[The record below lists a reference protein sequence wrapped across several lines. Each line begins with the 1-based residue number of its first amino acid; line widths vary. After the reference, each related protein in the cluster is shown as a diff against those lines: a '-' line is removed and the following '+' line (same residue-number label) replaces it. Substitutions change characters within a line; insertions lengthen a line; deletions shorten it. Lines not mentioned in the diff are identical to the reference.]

1 MVNAREKAIV
11 EEWQRNVWPAG
22 TKEIISDNITDYMN
36 VVKPRTSTTTIT
48 VIAPS
53 EKTFQLVVNYYAY
66 KKCFIVYN
74 AAIQTFLHPGAK
86 WGIPIGK
93 AVKDRLAGSIDENAI
108 IPVFKDVRRGGKNC
122 VELVLIVGVDALG
135 DFCRTYKEWIRPDV
149 SLIPEGKTL
158 LYADA
163 GGKIQFLK
171 KSGKQY
177 SQGRIK

>member
-1 MVNAREKAIV
+1 MNKREKAIV
-11 EEWQRNVWPAG
+11 EEWQRNVWPEG
-22 TKEIISDNITDYMN
+22 TKEIISDSIPDYMN
-36 VVKPRTSTTTIT
+36 VIKPRTSTTTIT
-48 VIAPS
+48 VTAPS

-74 AAIQTFLHPGAK
+74 AAIQNFLHPGAEWK
-86 WGIPIGK
+86 ITFGK
-93 AVKDRLAGSIDENAI
+93 AVKDRLAGSIDEDAI
-108 IPVFKDVRRGGKNC
+108 IPVFKDVRRSGKKC

-135 DFCRTYKEWIRPDV
+135 DFCRAYKEWIRPDV

-171 KSGKQY
+171 KSGKLY

>member
-1 MVNAREKAIV
+1 MNAREKAIV

-48 VIAPS
+48 VTAPS

-74 AAIQTFLHPGAK
+74 AAIQTFLHPGAEWK
-86 WGIPIGK
+86 ITFGK
-93 AVKDRLAGSIDENAI
+93 AVKDRLAGSIDEDAI
-108 IPVFKDVRRGGKNC
+108 IPVFKDVRRGGKNS
-122 VELVLIVGVDALG
+122 VELVLIVGMEALSG
-135 DFCRTYKEWIRPDV
+135 FCKSYKEWIKPDV
-149 SLIPEGKTL
+149 SLIPAGKTL

-163 GGKIQFLK
+163 GGEIQYLRK
-171 KSGKQY
+171 V
-177 SQGRIK
+177 

>member
-1 MVNAREKAIV
+1 MNKREKAIV

-22 TKEIISDNITDYMN
+22 TKEIMSNIPDYTN

-48 VIAPS
+48 VTAPS
-53 EKTFQLVVNYYAY
+53 EESFQLVVNYYSY

-74 AAIQTFLHPGAK
+74 AAIQNFLHPGDEWK
-86 WGIPIGK
+86 ITFGK

-108 IPVFKDVRRGGKNC
+108 IPVFKDVRRGGANS
-122 VELVLIVGVDALG
+122 VELVLIVGMEALS
-135 DFCRTYKEWIRPDV
+135 DFCKSYKEWIKPDV
-149 SLIPEGKTL
+149 SLIPDGKTL

-171 KSGKQY
+171 KNGKLY

>member
-1 MVNAREKAIV
+1 MNKREKAIV

-22 TKEIISDNITDYMN
+22 TKEIMSDNIPDYTN

-48 VIAPS
+48 VTAPS
-53 EKTFQLVVNYYAY
+53 EETFQLVVNYYAY

-74 AAIQTFLHPGAK
+74 AAIQNFLHPGAEWK
-86 WGIPIGK
+86 ITFGK
-93 AVKDRLAGSIDENAI
+93 AVKDRLAGSIDEDAI
-108 IPVFKDVRRGGKNC
+108 IPVFKDVSRGGKNC

-135 DFCRTYKEWIRPDV
+135 DFCREYKKWIRPDV

-163 GGKIQFLK
+163 GGEIQYLRK
-171 KSGKQY
+171 V
-177 SQGRIK
+177 